1 MMFSGKTFWKLRF
14 NIMFSGKTFWKLDWA
29 SLVCT
34 TAITTSDIPQKEKT
48 MLQEQAVVAVIASYY
63 YYLTQAQV
71 RHLVSLASYT

>member
-1 MMFSGKTFWKLRF
+1 
-14 NIMFSGKTFWKLDWA
+14 
-29 SLVCT
+29 
-34 TAITTSDIPQKEKT
+34 